1 MEKYHE
7 MSQFTISLSK
17 VQKVV
22 SKKTK
27 KCLPHII
34 KRFNTHLNGHPRH
47 TAGRKPFNVVIQ
59 VLFEMFKH
67 QKQDKLPFS
76 LQTRSMA
83 NVKQSTRQ
91 EN

>member
-1 MEKYHE
+1 MNSPPVFPKY
-7 MSQFTISLSK
+7 
-17 VQKVV
+17 
-22 SKKTK
+22 KKSFPK
-27 KCLPHII
+27 KINRYHIPII

-47 TAGRKPFNVVIQ
+47 SAGRKPFNVVIQ

-76 LQTRSMA
+76 LQTRSMT
-83 NVKQSTRQ
+83 NVKKSTRQ

>member
-1 MEKYHE
+1 MNSPPVFPKY
-7 MSQFTISLSK
+7 K
-17 VQKVV
+17 VF
-22 SKKTK
+22 SKKINRYHI
-27 KCLPHII
+27 PII

-47 TAGRKPFNVVIQ
+47 SAGRKPFNVVIQ

-76 LQTRSMA
+76 LQTRSMT
-83 NVKQSTRQ
+83 NVKKSTRQ